1 MAHGGAAVAAASRE
15 ELERRMEELRVHE
28 EFDAIVADG
37 RPGTAEKWENVGQIH
52 PRLSGVYTFANY
64 SKVPSA
70 CAPFSAVCIA
80 WNEVLRRAI
89 TQDHTTRT
97 LHEITFR
104 SLTLLHLFT
113 SFVMN

>member
-52 PRLSGVYTFANY
+52 PHPARRR
-64 SKVPSA
+64 
-70 CAPFSAVCIA
+70 
-80 WNEVLRRAI
+80 LRRSKARVGALGRK
-89 TQDHTTRT
+89 HARAGCGRRLGRSREECVAEGTR
-97 LHEITFR
+97 R
-104 SLTLLHLFT
+104 CRGQQGGA
-113 SFVMN
+113 